1 MKKGNGNWFEM
12 PKSDFFCLV
21 LILLFCI
28 VPFALVKS
36 QSSFLG
42 VSNFGWIMGILMF
55 LTPVISLAGMVFEKL
70 EN

>member
-1 MKKGNGNWFEM
+1 M
-12 PKSDFFCLV
+12 V

-55 LTPVISLAGMVFEKL
+55 LTPVISLAGMVFEKR